1 MDCVARDLRWMVRL
15 ILAVFVEVA
24 YQSQEI
30 HKFRDSSC
38 DFVDRFCS
46 FWTQA
51 IHKITRTKHNEKRI
65 TI

>member
-1 MDCVARDLRWMVRL
+1 MVRL

-30 HKFRDSSC
+30 HNFRDSSC

-46 FWTQA
+46 FGSQA
-51 IHKITRTKHNEKRI
+51 IHEITRTKHE
-65 TI
+65 